1 MNRRTFLQSTM
12 LAGASYLAPSALWAQ
27 PDSAQGG
34 TPKSIGIRTQAGT
47 PFAHVWEE
55 CAGSDRAVVG
65 LREQWLK
72 DLEAVNKAAG
82 IRSIRFHGLF
92 NDEMGVWPAGAKQP
106 NFLYVDMFSGALM

>member
-12 LAGASYLAPSALWAQ
+12 LTGASYLAPSALWAQ

-34 TPKSIGIRTQAGT
+34 TPKSISIRTQAGT

-55 CAGSDRAVVG
+55 CSGSDRAVVG

-72 DLEAVNKAAG
+72 EGRSGPIDALPCLPVAILFITDCFQPRHGIAIDLLCYGNM
-82 IRSIRFHGLF
+82 RH
-92 NDEMGVWPAGAKQP
+92 
-106 NFLYVDMFSGALM
+106 